1 MIQFDGR
8 YRGIIVDHADGET
21 SKGYPQWV
29 ATLQANEIHDQ
40 DEGWKPF
47 DAGMDNQ
54 VTLYAVLAN
63 EAGEIF
69 WAESIRNTL
78 GWATNSFADLQNMD
92 LVGHPIQ
99 FTLQYE
105 DYNGK
110 SSPKIKAIAAYD
122 SASCG
127 GSGPLQ
133 KTDSNKLA
141 DLDNRFGKFM
151 KAPAG
156 GMKKPVKPKGAPK
169 PPAPSAP
176 IDSAPER
183 EFASLDDVWNAVL
196 DQPAV
201 KDEEATAAWQV
212 IVPEVMASSGKDEAA
227 FGQAEFALVFKKVI
241 AKIVPF

>member
-1 MIQFDGR
+1 MIQYDGR
-8 YRGIIVDHADGET
+8 YRGIVVDHAVGET

-92 LVGHPIQ
+92 LAGHPIQ

-169 PPAPSAP
+169 PPAPVKTP
-176 IDSAPER
+176 DVIER
-183 EFASLDDVWNAVL
+183 TFASLDDVWNAVL
-196 DQPAV
+196 DQPGADD
-201 KDEEATAAWQV
+201 KTATDAWQK
-212 IVPEVMASSGKDEAA
+212 IVPEVMASSGKDEAS
-227 FGQAEFALVFKKVI
+227 FSQAEFSLVFNKVVEAI
-241 AKIVPF
+241 IPF